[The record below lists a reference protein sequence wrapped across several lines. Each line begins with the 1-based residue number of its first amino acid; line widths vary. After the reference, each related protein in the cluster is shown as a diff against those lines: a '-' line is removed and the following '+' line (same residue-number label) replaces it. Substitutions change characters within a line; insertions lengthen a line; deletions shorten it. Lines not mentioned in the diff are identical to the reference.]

1 MPSNHQPT
9 TGNRQPIFSIITI
22 VYNGE
27 NVLKGT
33 ICSVINQTFQNYE
46 YIIIDGASKDKT
58 LDIIEKYADKI
69 TKIISEPDKGLYDAM
84 NKGLNLAT
92 GDFVLFLN
100 AGDRFYSN
108 NVLEHIAAKITDDTD
123 IIYGETMLVNDNRE
137 ELGTRSEK
145 TTHRLPENLTWKSF
159 SYGMSVC
166 HQSIFVHRTMTS
178 HYIEKNLAADID
190 WIITAMK
197 KSRIT
202 VNAHLIVSAYLV
214 GGVSKQKLK
223 QSLKDRFFVLQKH
236 YGVLPNIFNHVMIA
250 LKALKYF
257 VIGAFHNLS

>member
-1 MPSNHQPT
+1 MPNTQY
-9 TGNRQPIFSIITI
+9 PIFSIITI

-27 NVLKGT
+27 NVLEGT
-33 ICSVINQTFQNYE
+33 IGSVLHQTFQNYE

-69 TKIISEPDKGLYDAM
+69 TKIISERDNGLYDAM

-100 AGDRFYSN
+100 AGDRFYSTDI
-108 NVLEHIAAKITDDTD
+108 LKKIAAKITDDTD

-145 TTHRLPENLTWKSF
+145 TTHHLPENLTWKSF
-159 SYGMSVC
+159 CYGMSVC
-166 HQSIFVHRTMTS
+166 HQSIFVRRTIAS
-178 HYIEKNLAADID
+178 PYIEKNLAADID
-190 WIITAMK
+190 WIITALK
-197 KSRIT
+197 KSRKN
-202 VNAHLIVSAYLV
+202 VNAHTIVSAYLV
-214 GGVSKQKLK
+214 GGISKQKHQ

-236 YGVLPNIFNHVMIA
+236 YGVLPNFFNHVVIA
-250 LKALKYF
+250 LKALKYS
-257 VIGAFHNLS
+257 VTSALHSLS